1 MSRVQLFAT
10 PWTTAHQALLSVGSP
25 QARILGWVAIP
36 SPGDPPAPGIDPTA
50 VSPALRWLPYL
61 LSHRQVLLDSCD
73 LGILPLG
80 VALLT
85 SRKGHA
91 RSPTCHPTRGP
102 VAAQLPGGGP
112 ESWPGLNPAG
122 QSPDDVHAA
131 NGPKP
136 SRPNSASLALCF
148 IKGGPSLSRLLVK
161 IRMSKKFRQGREK
174 SRLSQGRSHWED
186 SRAARMNSKK
196 ALMPFLMLIT

>member
-1 MSRVQLFAT
+1 MQDLEPHRKHPLGPRICGCFLGGRFSPSSQRWQSLQGAG
-10 PWTTAHQALLSVGSP
+10 LS
-25 QARILGWVAIP
+25 
-36 SPGDPPAPGIDPTA
+36 
-50 VSPALRWLPYL
+50 L